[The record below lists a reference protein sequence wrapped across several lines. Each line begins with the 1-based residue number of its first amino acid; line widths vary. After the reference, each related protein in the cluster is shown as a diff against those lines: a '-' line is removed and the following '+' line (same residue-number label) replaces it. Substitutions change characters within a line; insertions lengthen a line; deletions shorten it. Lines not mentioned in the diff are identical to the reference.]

1 MIACCMHY
9 RYDHAMLSIQ
19 NLSKSFTQPEGVVR
33 VLDGLN
39 FEMNTTTSV
48 ALLGESGSGKSTL
61 LHLIA
66 GLDKPDCGEIE
77 IAGQKLGGLN
87 ESELAEMRR
96 QQVSLVFQQFHL
108 ITTLTIADNIRFQA
122 ALCGRFDAGFEDE
135 LIQRLGLDSQ
145 LKKYP
150 YQLSRGQQQR
160 VAIARSLLHKP
171 RLVLADEP
179 TGNLDEQSSLE
190 VMSLF
195 SELVKNAGSSLLMV
209 THSRDMAA
217 FMDRSVLLHNG
228 LLCEV
233 DEAT

>member
-228 LLCEV
+228 LLCEA